1 MEKVVKCEI
10 NLGVPFTVHV
20 LELKLQRENQ
30 MCEVC
35 IDGNT
40 DMGQTQFPLM
50 PSGMVIKN
58 QQVQNVL
65 AGSIN

>member
-40 DMGQTQFPLM
+40 DMGQT
-50 PSGMVIKN
+50 
-58 QQVQNVL
+58 
-65 AGSIN
+65 